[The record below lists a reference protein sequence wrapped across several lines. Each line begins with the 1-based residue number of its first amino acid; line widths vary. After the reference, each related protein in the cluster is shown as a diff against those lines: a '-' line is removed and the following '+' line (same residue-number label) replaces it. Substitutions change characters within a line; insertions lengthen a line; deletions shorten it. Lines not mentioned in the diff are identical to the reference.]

1 MEEQQQRL
9 SQDYVKVGRMAIPKE
24 YLKYEIEKPNVMEE
38 FNKTE
43 TSNKKSSKHPSCFT
57 INTQNKID
65 FANNDICSKPR
76 LSGKSIDGMGIV
88 KY

>member
-38 FNKTE
+38 FNKKVFDLIEIATDE
-43 TSNKKSSKHPSCFT
+43 K
-57 INTQNKID
+57 
-65 FANNDICSKPR
+65 R
-76 LSGKSIDGMGIV
+76 LSAAPTNWNAWF
-88 KY
+88 

>member
-1 MEEQQQRL
+1 MTNNRKILNNLKKSLQFQEQFANEDEQNN
-9 SQDYVKVGRMAIPKE
+9 E
-24 YLKYEIEKPNVMEE
+24 VMEE